1 MLNCPKCR
9 SFNLKLKT
17 LHKKLDKGPE
27 YVCLGCNSRVMEKAK
42 YRRTTPYQRE
52 LMVSMRQQG
61 LSQRAIA
68 KVLGVAPNT
77 VDTFLKKREPKLRL
91 YTPKA

>member
-17 LHKKLDKGPE
+17 LHKKQDKGAE
-27 YVCLGCNSRVMEKAK
+27 YLCLGCGSRVMEKAK
-42 YRRTTPYQRE
+42 YRRTTVLQQE
-52 LMVSMRQQG
+52 QMVLMRRQG

-77 VDTFLKKREPKLRL
+77 VDTFLKKRGAKLPAS
-91 YTPKA
+91 TPEA